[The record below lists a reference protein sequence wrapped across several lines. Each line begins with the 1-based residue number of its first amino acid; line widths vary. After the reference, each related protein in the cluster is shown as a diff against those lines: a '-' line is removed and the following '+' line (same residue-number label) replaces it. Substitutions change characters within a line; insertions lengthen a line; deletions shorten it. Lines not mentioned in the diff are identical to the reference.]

1 MTFSR
6 AAVVK
11 DLEGKISSFAV
22 SPLVERGL
30 RVAVPDYS
38 RAPGGEEGCL
48 QTMHPF
54 YFVFFQ

>member
-1 MTFSR
+1 M
-6 AAVVK
+6 VK